1 MLKFSPQA
9 EESWI
14 YRRMRRIRDLFSL
27 TERARRLRCLLLI
40 TMLLITVLPL
50 SITVGL
56 SFYQYRKLIVEETHN
71 NVSWSAD
78 SARRTI
84 EAFLEK
90 LRATVVVVA
99 NAYSIEE
106 LSDPDVLDHIFA
118 NLKAEHKGLVDLSLI
133 GPDGIQKS
141 YSGPFDLSGKSY
153 ADSAWFQNA
162 LTRKIYVSEVFLGYR
177 NIPHFVIA
185 ASKKDPKGRG
195 YWVLRASIDTLTLD
209 RFLESVDTEAID
221 DMFLITEQGKLQ
233 SSSRFYG
240 QVAGE
245 ITLALQSQPKKT
257 GVTLMVDQREDQPLI
272 RAIGFVQGSPW
283 MLVLDHQ
290 RYFHRKSWMVFRNQL
305 LSIFFTC
312 TLLAMA
318 AAFLLADYLARNI
331 QRANECREMMLYQTE
346 HTGKLASI
354 GRLAAGVAHEINNPL
369 SIINEKAGLMKDML
383 QRTDDFQHRDKFIK
397 QLDALEKAVQRSRVI
412 THRLLG
418 FARRMEVSLE
428 SLQLTDVIEEVLGFL
443 NKEAIYRNIKI
454 EQFFATDLPNIQSD
468 RGQLQQVFLN
478 IINNAIDAVDDGG
491 EISIACQQPG
501 PECIQVDIS
510 DNGPGIPPEILKN
523 IFEPFF
529 TTKRSKDK
537 QGTGLGLSIT
547 YGLVKKLG
555 GEITVRSEIGVGT
568 TFSLIFPLAQQSQV
582 TANE

>member
-1 MLKFSPQA
+1 MVKLASQA
-9 EESWI
+9 EENLI
-14 YRRMRRIRDLFSL
+14 HRRIKEMLSIFSL
-27 TERARRLRCLLLI
+27 KERTRRLRFVLLGTMLLI
-40 TMLLITVLPL
+40 TMLPV
-50 SITVGL
+50 SITTAL

-71 NVSWSAD
+71 NVRWSGEN
-78 SARRTI
+78 ARRTI

-90 LRATVVVVA
+90 LRATVIVVA

-106 LSDPDVLDHIFA
+106 LSDQDALDQIFA
-118 NLKAEHKGLVDLSLI
+118 NLKAEHTGLVDLSLI
-133 GPDGIQKS
+133 GPDGVQRS
-141 YSGPFDLSGKSY
+141 YSGPFDLSGKNY
-153 ADSAWFQNA
+153 LDSAWFQNA
-162 LTRKIYVSEVFLGYR
+162 LTRKIYVSEVFMGYR

-185 ASKKDPKGRG
+185 ASKKDAKGGG

-209 RFLESVDTEAID
+209 RFLESVDTEAVD
-221 DMFLITEQGKLQ
+221 DIFLISDQGKLQ
-233 SSSRFYG
+233 SSSRYYG
-240 QVAGE
+240 QVAQQ
-245 ITLALQSQPKKT
+245 ITLSLQGQPKKT
-257 GVTLMVDQREDQPLI
+257 GITLMVDQREKQPLI

-290 RYFHRKSWMVFRNQL
+290 RYFHRESWITFRNQL

-318 AAFLLADYLARNI
+318 AAFWIADYLARNI
-331 QRANECREMMLYQTE
+331 QKANECREMILHETE

-369 SIINEKAGLMKDML
+369 SIINEKTGLMKDLL
-383 QRTDDFQHRDKFIK
+383 QSTGDFNHRDKFIK
-397 QLDALEKAVQRSRVI
+397 QLDALEKAVERSRVI

-428 SLQLTDVIEEVLGFL
+428 SLQLRDVIEEVLGFL
-443 NKEAIYRNIKI
+443 NKEAVYRNIKI
-454 EQFFATDLPNIQSD
+454 EQFFQADLPDIQSD
-468 RGQLQQVFLN
+468 RGQLQQIFLN

-491 EISIACQQPG
+491 EISITCQQAN
-501 PECIQVDIS
+501 PENIQVDIS

-529 TTKRSKDK
+529 TTKTSKGK

-555 GEITVRSEIGVGT
+555 GEISVHSAVDVGT
-568 TFSLIFPLAQQSQV
+568 TFSLIFPLIKKQQSGD
-582 TANE
+582 